1 MAKKSEKNIRKLRK
15 NYSWII
21 FVIFGGLVWFVAGF
35 VQFFVRNFGAYIMD
49 SKLSSEYET
58 ICYMARLYE
67 QGLQSGNEGIY
78 TLLNAEGR
86 PYLIKDADGNI
97 IYENGKNTCSEESG
111 RIKLY
116 LFSDSITVYSDRDQR
131 LLYPNEQGTLSLD
144 DKEFMNLLFNYSGNR
159 EKYED
164 YFISSELMD
173 RTLIETME
181 EDEEFSRTVNEMVED
196 ESLSDIE
203 SLKKAYEYGF
213 QYGNQIRDQETEED
227 QKASERT
234 LYDDENDDESDVDED
249 DEDDEDADEEYVS
262 SFDNGLVGFS
272 LSDAN
277 ISDRV
282 MQFPIWMSAE
292 LGDGQG
298 TLVAKAY
305 FRIGL
310 KDLMLM
316 TILIGVVI
324 ALIVFVLIVMLVNA
338 INSFTSHKKMTRV
351 LFTDVVT
358 RGHNWMYFQ
367 IKGEQMLRKRSSAKY
382 NYAVLNLFFVKYS
395 NFCVCH
401 SIEEGEQALCKISEI
416 LNRSVDKKEMSAH
429 VSTSN
434 YALILHYESQ
444 DELKM
449 RIQRILSQLE
459 QIDADHK
466 FGFQVGVN
474 LLNMT
479 TDANGNPVRRKNLDI
494 EQEYNNA
501 CAARATLSDSDDS
514 GIAFFDTKLVEEQ
527 KWIDIVQEQQRKA
540 LENEEFQVYY
550 QPKYDPRTK
559 ELRGAEALIRW
570 ESPEYGFITPGRFI
584 PIFEKNG
591 FITEIDHY
599 MIQHVAKDQKAWL
612 DQGYQC
618 VPVSVNVSRAHFIE
632 SDLAEQ
638 IRNMIDEAG
647 CPHELVE
654 IELTESAFFDDKKAM
669 INTISKLKSY
679 GFAVSMDDFGSGYS
693 SLNSLKDMPLDV
705 LKLDAEFF
713 RGESE
718 DGRGEIVVTEAIK
731 LAKSLNMRTVA
742 EGVEV
747 KEQVDFLAEQGCDMI
762 QGYYFSKPV
771 PKEEYQAKMRA

>member
-1 MAKKSEKNIRKLRK
+1 MAKKSEKNYRKLKK
-15 NYSWII
+15 NHSWISFI
-21 FVIFGGLVWFVAGF
+21 LFGILVWFVGGF
-35 VQFFVRNFGAYIMD
+35 VQFFVNNFADYLLD

-58 ICYMARLYE
+58 ITYMAKLYSE
-67 QGLQSGNEGIY
+67 GLKNGDDNIHD
-78 TLLNAEGR
+78 LLDASGR
-86 PYLIKDADGNI
+86 PYIIKDEQGNI
-97 IYENGKNTCSEESG
+97 VFERGRNTCSEENG
-111 RIKLY
+111 KVLLY
-116 LFSDSITVYSDRDQR
+116 LFSDPIVIYTDTDQR
-131 LLYPNEQGTLSLD
+131 ILYPKENGSLEIDKNKLSSLFVSAMSNPEDYQEYFVNPEIMNNTLWNSIGTNYSEMTDEEMEDLLLQMREDGVEDIDVESFMDAYQRGYEIGQGLAEYENTGGDAGDSTVEAIQDTD
-144 DKEFMNLLFNYSGNR
+144 DGTADGNDNSGDLVVYNNDLVGITFDSGFMNQ
-159 EKYED
+159 
-164 YFISSELMD
+164 FIQLP
-173 RTLIETME
+173 
-181 EDEEFSRTVNEMVED
+181 V
-196 ESLSDIE
+196 
-203 SLKKAYEYGF
+203 
-213 QYGNQIRDQETEED
+213 
-227 QKASERT
+227 
-234 LYDDENDDESDVDED
+234 
-249 DEDDEDADEEYVS
+249 
-262 SFDNGLVGFS
+262 
-272 LSDAN
+272 
-277 ISDRV
+277 
-282 MQFPIWMSAE
+282 WMSAE
-292 LGDGQG
+292 LEDGG
-298 TLVAKAY
+298 YLIAKAY
-305 FRIGL
+305 YRIGM
-310 KDLMLM
+310 KDLVIIG
-316 TILIGVVI
+316 ILGVVI
-324 ALIVFVLIVMLVNA
+324 VLLILFVLIVMLVNA
-338 INSFTSHKKMTRV
+338 INSFNSQRKMMNV
-351 LFTDVVT
+351 FFTDVVT

-367 IKGEQMLRKRSSAKY
+367 IKGEQLLRKRSSAKY

-401 SIEEGEQALCKISEI
+401 SIEEGEQALCKISNL
-416 LNRSVDKKEMSAH
+416 LNRFVEKKEMAAH

-434 YALILHYESQ
+434 YALILRYVNE

-449 RIQRILSQLE
+449 RIQRILAQLE
-459 QIDADHK
+459 KIDSDHK
-466 FGFQVGVN
+466 FGFHVGVD
-474 LLNMT
+474 LLP
-479 TDANGNPVRRKNLDI
+479 ANADENGSVTRRKNLDI

-527 KWIDIVQEQQRKA
+527 KWIDIVQEQQKKA
-540 LENEEFQVYY
+540 LENEEFLVYY
-550 QPKYDPRTK
+550 QPKYDPRTN

-570 ESPEYGFITPGRFI
+570 DSPEYGFITPGRFI

-599 MIQHVAKDQKAWL
+599 MIRHVARDQKAWL
-612 DQGYQC
+612 DQGYTC

-638 IRNMIDEAG
+638 IRDMLDEVG
-647 CPHELVE
+647 CPHDIVE

-669 INTISKLKSY
+669 INTISKLKRY

-771 PKEEYQAKMRA
+771 PKDEYQEKMSM

>member
-1 MAKKSEKNIRKLRK
+1 MAKKSEKNYRRLKK
-15 NYSWII
+15 NHSWISFI
-21 FVIFGGLVWFVAGF
+21 LFGVLVWFVGGF
-35 VQFFVRNFGAYIMD
+35 VHFFVNNFADYLID

-58 ICYMARLYE
+58 VSYMAKLYSK
-67 QGLQSGNEGIY
+67 GLKNGDDHIY
-78 TLLNAEGR
+78 DLLDESGR
-86 PYLIKDADGNI
+86 PYIIKDEQGTI
-97 IYENGKNTCSEESG
+97 VYERGKNTCSEESG
-111 RIKLY
+111 KVLLY
-116 LFSDSITVYSDRDQR
+116 LFSDPIVIYTDTDQR
-131 LLYPNEQGTLSLD
+131 ILYPKENGSLEIDKNKLSDLVVAAMSNPEDYQEYFVNPEIMNNTLWNSIGTNYSEMTDEEMEDLLLQMREDGVEGSEDISVYNNDLVGISFD
-144 DKEFMNLLFNYSGNR
+144 SGFMN
-159 EKYED
+159 
-164 YFISSELMD
+164 
-173 RTLIETME
+173 
-181 EDEEFSRTVNEMVED
+181 
-196 ESLSDIE
+196 
-203 SLKKAYEYGF
+203 
-213 QYGNQIRDQETEED
+213 
-227 QKASERT
+227 
-234 LYDDENDDESDVDED
+234 
-249 DEDDEDADEEYVS
+249 
-262 SFDNGLVGFS
+262 
-272 LSDAN
+272 
-277 ISDRV
+277 
-282 MQFPIWMSAE
+282 QFVQLPIWLSVE
-292 LGDGQG
+292 LEDGG
-298 TLVAKAY
+298 SMIAKGY
-305 FRIGL
+305 YRIGM
-310 KDLMLM
+310 KDLV
-316 TILIGVVI
+316 ILGILGIVI
-324 ALIVFVLIVMLVNA
+324 VLLILFVLIIMLVNA
-338 INSFTSHKKMTRV
+338 INSFSSQRKMMNV
-351 LFTDVVT
+351 FFTDVVT

-367 IKGEQMLRKRSSAKY
+367 IRGEQLLRKRSSAKY

-401 SIEEGEQALCKISEI
+401 SVEEGEQALCKISNL
-416 LNRSVDKKEMSAH
+416 LNRFVEKKEMAAH

-434 YALILHYESQ
+434 YALILRYVNE

-449 RIQRILSQLE
+449 RIQRILAQLE
-459 QIDADHK
+459 KIDSDHK
-466 FGFQVGVN
+466 FGFHVGVD
-474 LLNMT
+474 LLP
-479 TDANGNPVRRKNLDI
+479 ANADENGSAARRKNLDI

-527 KWIDIVQEQQRKA
+527 KWIDIVQEQQKKA
-540 LENEEFQVYY
+540 LENEEFLVYY
-550 QPKYDPRTK
+550 QPKYDPRTN

-570 ESPEYGFITPGRFI
+570 DSPEYGFITPGRFI

-599 MIQHVAKDQKAWL
+599 MIRHVARDQKAWL
-612 DQGYQC
+612 DQGYTC

-638 IRNMIDEAG
+638 IRDMLDEVG
-647 CPHELVE
+647 CPHDIVE

-669 INTISKLKSY
+669 INTITKLKSY

-771 PKEEYQAKMRA
+771 TKEEYQEKMSL

>member
-1 MAKKSEKNIRKLRK
+1 MTIIWGLVLKGNRKVAKKIEKNYRRLKK
-15 NYSWII
+15 NHSWISFI
-21 FVIFGGLVWFVAGF
+21 LFAVLVWFVGGF
-35 VQFFVRNFGAYIMD
+35 VQFFVNNFVDYLID

-58 ICYMARLYE
+58 VSYMAKLYSKSLAN
-67 QGLQSGNEGIY
+67 GDDHIY
-78 TLLNAEGR
+78 DLLDESGR
-86 PYLIKDADGNI
+86 PYIIKDEQGTI
-97 IYENGKNTCSEESG
+97 VYERGKNTCSEESG
-111 RIKLY
+111 KVLLY
-116 LFSDSITVYSDRDQR
+116 LFSDPIVIYTDTDQR
-131 LLYPNEQGTLSLD
+131 ILYPKENGSLKIDKNKLSDLVVAAMSNPEDYQEYFVNPEIMNNTLWNSIGTNYSEMTDEEMEDLLLQMREDGVEGSEDISVYNNDLVGISFD
-144 DKEFMNLLFNYSGNR
+144 SGFMNQFVQLPVWLSV
-159 EKYED
+159 ELED
-164 YFISSELMD
+164 GGSMI
-173 RTLIETME
+173 
-181 EDEEFSRTVNEMVED
+181 
-196 ESLSDIE
+196 
-203 SLKKAYEYGF
+203 
-213 QYGNQIRDQETEED
+213 
-227 QKASERT
+227 
-234 LYDDENDDESDVDED
+234 
-249 DEDDEDADEEYVS
+249 
-262 SFDNGLVGFS
+262 
-272 LSDAN
+272 
-277 ISDRV
+277 
-282 MQFPIWMSAE
+282 
-292 LGDGQG
+292 
-298 TLVAKAY
+298 AKAY
-305 FRIGL
+305 YRIGM
-310 KDLMLM
+310 KDLV
-316 TILIGVVI
+316 ILGILGIVI
-324 ALIVFVLIVMLVNA
+324 VLLILFVLIVMLVNA
-338 INSFTSHKKMTRV
+338 INSFSSQRKMMNV
-351 LFTDVVT
+351 FFTDVVT

-367 IKGEQMLRKRSSAKY
+367 IKGEQLLRKRSSAKY

-401 SIEEGEQALCKISEI
+401 SIEEGEQALCKISNL
-416 LNRSVDKKEMSAH
+416 LNRFIEKKEMAAH

-434 YALILHYESQ
+434 YAMILRYVNK

-449 RIQRILSQLE
+449 RIQRILAQLE
-459 QIDADHK
+459 KIDSEHK
-466 FGFQVGVN
+466 FGFHVGVD
-474 LLNMT
+474 LLP
-479 TDANGNPVRRKNLDI
+479 ANADENGSAARRKNLDI

-527 KWIDIVQEQQRKA
+527 KWIDIVQEQQKKA
-540 LENEEFQVYY
+540 LENEEFLVYY
-550 QPKYDPRTK
+550 QPKYDPRTN

-570 ESPEYGFITPGRFI
+570 DSPEYGFITPGRFI

-599 MIQHVAKDQKAWL
+599 MIRHVARDQKAWL
-612 DQGYQC
+612 DQGYTC

-638 IRNMIDEAG
+638 IRDMLDEVG
-647 CPHELVE
+647 CPHDIVE

-669 INTISKLKSY
+669 INTITKLKSY

-771 PKEEYQAKMRA
+771 TKEEYQEKMSL